1 MKFAALMVALAG
13 IASGAFA
20 AVSFTGTTYTQ
31 NFDTLPTGATEA
43 AVVGG
48 WVDDSSLTGWFSN
61 QTALFR
67 VSIGSSSNGSLYSFG
82 SASSTERALG
92 AVGGGSGAA
101 GTGTPFNA
109 VTYALV
115 LVNDTGSTLTS
126 FDLGF
131 DGEQWR
137 MGNNATAHKID
148 FSYQTFTGSL
158 PAGFVTATGYTD
170 VNALDF
176 TGPQATATTAVA
188 LDGNLAANRVANIN
202 ASVPLTWA
210 AGDSLVLRWVDA
222 NDASNDHGLA
232 IDNVSFNA
240 VPTPGAVALLGL
252 AGLVAGRRKR

>member
-1 MKFAALMVALAG
+1 MKFAALMVVLAG
-13 IASGAFA
+13 VASGASA

-31 NFDTLPTGATEA
+31 NFDSLPTGATEA

-48 WVDDSSLTGWFSN
+48 WVDDSTLAGWFSN

-67 VSIGSSSNGSLYSFG
+67 VSIGNSSNGSIYSFG
-82 SASSTERALG
+82 SANSTERALG
-92 AVGGGSGAA
+92 SVAGGSGAA

-115 LVNDTGSTLTS
+115 LVNNTGTTLTS

-148 FSYQTFTGSL
+148 FSYQTFTGTL

-170 VNALDF
+170 VDSLDF
-176 TGPQATATTAVA
+176 TGPQATATTATA
-188 LDGNLAANRVANIN
+188 LDGNAGANRVANIN
-202 ASVPLTWA
+202 ATVPLAWA
-210 AGDSLVLRWVDA
+210 DGDFLVLRWVDA
-222 NDASNDHGLA
+222 NDAGNDHGLA
-232 IDNVSFNA
+232 IDNVTFNA
-240 VPTPGAVALLGL
+240 IPTPGSIALLGL